1 MMKNR
6 IVFFSALTVAL
17 LMSSCTS
24 EPKEIEVVKPEPIC
38 KYSYNAES
46 TEFEWTAFKTTEK
59 VGVAGSFNEIKVT
72 SIEVDNDKDV
82 IESIQFSMN
91 TATVETNNED
101 RNGKVAKHFFET
113 INTETIDGSIK
124 SLGEDGKAIVE
135 ISMNDLTIEVEGDYE
150 LNVGIFT
157 FETMIDLSL
166 WNAISGVDALN
177 EICKDLHT
185 GEDGVSK
192 LWSEVQL
199 SLKTTLT
206 KTCE

>member
-6 IVFFSALTVAL
+6 IVFFSALTVTL

-24 EPKEIEVVKPEPIC
+24 DPKEIEVVKPEPTC

-91 TATVETNNED
+91 TASVETNNED

-113 INTETIDGSIK
+113 INTETIDGSIQ

>member
-1 MMKNR
+1 MKNR
-6 IVFFSALTVAL
+6 IVLLAALTVT
-17 LMSSCTS
+17 LMMTSCTS
-24 EPKEIEVVKPEPIC
+24 EPKEIEVVQPEPIC

-59 VGVAGSFNEIKVT
+59 VGVAGTFNEIEVT
-72 SIEVDNDKDV
+72 SIEVENDKDV
-82 IESIQFSMN
+82 IESIQFSLN
-91 TATVETNNED
+91 TASVETLNED
-101 RNGKVAKHFFET
+101 RNLKVAKHFFET

-135 ISMNDLTIEVEGDYE
+135 ISMNGLSIEVEGNYE

-157 FETMIDLSL
+157 FETTIDLAL

-185 GEDGVSK
+185 GKDGVSK
-192 LWSEVQL
+192 LWSEVEL

>member
-1 MMKNR
+1 MKNR
-6 IVFFSALTVAL
+6 IVLLAGLTITL
-17 LMSSCTS
+17 LMTSCTS

-46 TEFEWTAFKTTEK
+46 TEFEWTAFKTTAK
-59 VGVAGSFNEIKVT
+59 VGVPGTFNDIKVSMT
-72 SIEVDNDKDV
+72 EAESDKES
-82 IESIQFSMN
+82 IESIEFSMN
-91 TATVETNNED
+91 TSSVETNNEE

-113 INTETIDGSIK
+113 IKTESIDGSII
-124 SLGEDGKAIVE
+124 SLGEDGKAIIE
-135 ISMNDLTIEVEGDYE
+135 ITMNGLAIEIEGDYE

-157 FETMIDLSL
+157 FESTIDLAL

-177 EICKDLHT
+177 TICKDLHT

-192 LWSEVQL
+192 LWSEIQL

>member
-6 IVFFSALTVAL
+6 IVFLAALTVTL

-24 EPKEIEVVKPEPIC
+24 DPKEIEVVKPEPTC

-91 TATVETNNED
+91 TASVETNNED

-113 INTETIDGSIK
+113 INTETIDGSIQ

>member
-6 IVFFSALTVAL
+6 IVFFSALTVTL

-24 EPKEIEVVKPEPIC
+24 EPKEIEVVKPEPTC

-91 TATVETNNED
+91 TASVETNNED

-113 INTETIDGSIK
+113 INTETIDGSIQ

>member
-6 IVFFSALTVAL
+6 IVFFSALTVTL

-24 EPKEIEVVKPEPIC
+24 EPKEIEVVKPEPTC

-91 TATVETNNED
+91 TASVETNNED

>member
-1 MMKNR
+1 MR
-6 IVFFSALTVAL
+6 ILHVLS
-17 LMSSCTS
+17 
-24 EPKEIEVVKPEPIC
+24 
-38 KYSYNAES
+38 
-46 TEFEWTAFKTTEK
+46 FKTTAK
-59 VGVAGSFNEIKVT
+59 VGVAGSFNEIEVT
-72 SIEVDNDKDV
+72 LTEAESDKET
-82 IESIQFSMN
+82 IESIKFCMN
-91 TATVETNNED
+91 TSSVETNNEE

-113 INTETIDGSIK
+113 INTETIDGAIK
-124 SLGEDGKAIVE
+124 SLGEDGKAIIEITMNGLAVE
-135 ISMNDLTIEVEGDYE
+135 IEGNYE

-157 FETMIDLSL
+157 FESMIDLTL

-177 EICKDLHT
+177 SICEDLHT

>member
-1 MMKNR
+1 MKNS
-6 IVFFSALTVAL
+6 IVFLAAVTVTL

-24 EPKEIEVVKPEPIC
+24 EPKEIEVVKPEPTC
-38 KYSYNAES
+38 KYSYNSES

-72 SIEVDNDKDV
+72 SIEVDNDQDV
-82 IESIQFSMN
+82 IESIKFSMN
-91 TATVETNNED
+91 TASVETNNED

-124 SLGEDGKAIVE
+124 SLGEDGKAIIE

>member
-1 MMKNR
+1 MKNR

-24 EPKEIEVVKPEPIC
+24 EPKEIEVVKPEPTC

>member
-6 IVFFSALTVAL
+6 IVFFSALTVTL
-17 LMSSCTS
+17 LMSSCAS
-24 EPKEIEVVKPEPIC
+24 EPKEIEVVKPEPTC

-91 TATVETNNED
+91 TASVETNNED

-113 INTETIDGSIK
+113 INTETIDGSIQ

>member
-1 MMKNR
+1 MKNR
-6 IVFFSALTVAL
+6 IVFFSALTVTL

-24 EPKEIEVVKPEPIC
+24 EPKEIEVVKPEPTC

-91 TATVETNNED
+91 TASVETNNED

-113 INTETIDGSIK
+113 INTETIDGSIQ